1 MNDHDRNNLNFIMSL
16 DEDGFEQWSAT
27 LSQDD
32 VDYALELIK
41 AARVEVMM
49 KAAEY
54 TDEVEDTA
62 EAMSVLKGF
71 ML

>member
-16 DEDGFEQWSAT
+16 DEDGFEEWSAT

-54 TDEVEDTA
+54 TDEVKDTA

>member
-1 MNDHDRNNLNFIMSL
+1 MNDHDRNNLSFILSL
-16 DEDGFEQWSAT
+16 DEDGFEEWSAT
-27 LSQDD
+27 LSADD
-32 VDYALELIK
+32 VDYALELLK
-41 AARVEVMM
+41 AARTEVMM

-62 EAMSVLKGF
+62 EAMTVLKGF